1 MKPHHHPDAST
12 LMSYAAGSL
21 PDSLSIVVA
30 CHISQCEQCQQA
42 VAEAEQLGRF
52 LMEQNGT
59 TNMADGARERIIDLL
74 DNDIS
79 IEAQPVQPLQST
91 NTSQHSDSEV
101 NADVPYP
108 LRHMLGNQLKNLRWK
123 TMAPGLK
130 QFTLPATDGTL
141 RLLRIAPGTSMPIHS
156 HTGSELT
163 LVLKGSYSDELGRF
177 CAGDV
182 ADLDPDIEHQP
193 ATDTGEDC
201 ICLIATDAPLKF
213 SGLVPRLL
221 QPFFQL

>member
-1 MKPHHHPDAST
+1 MKPHHHPDASS

-21 PDSLSIVVA
+21 PDAIATVVA
-30 CHISQCEQCQQA
+30 CHVSLCEQCQQA
-42 VAEAEQLGRF
+42 VAEAEQLGNF
-52 LMEQNGT
+52 LVEQQLANEL
-59 TNMADGARERIIDLL
+59 APDARDNILSML
-74 DNDIS
+74 DSLPEEPVPTQPAPKVSSDI
-79 IEAQPVQPLQST
+79 PTPLQS
-91 NTSQHSDSEV
+91 
-101 NADVPYP
+101 
-108 LRHMLGNQLKNLRWK
+108 LLGNELDNLRWR

-130 QFTLPATDGTL
+130 QFILPSSSGAL
-141 RLLRIAPGTSMPIHS
+141 RLLRIAPGKSMPMHG

-163 LVLKGSYSDELGRF
+163 MVLRGSYSDELGRF
-177 CAGDV
+177 GAGDV